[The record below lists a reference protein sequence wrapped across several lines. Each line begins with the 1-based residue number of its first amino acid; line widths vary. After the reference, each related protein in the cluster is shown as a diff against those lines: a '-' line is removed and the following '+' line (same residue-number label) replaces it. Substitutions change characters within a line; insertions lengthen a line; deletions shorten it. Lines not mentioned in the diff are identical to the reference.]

1 MKKQAALQNQAA
13 PSATLRHSL
22 RVLPSLWAE
31 KQVPLASAPIS
42 EAKRAARVSKV
53 PAGFYVHAL
62 VAAVWLLSG
71 KVEAQSVLPSTPHVV
86 GGQANIQVNGSHMN
100 VT

>member
-1 MKKQAALQNQAA
+1 MKNR
-13 PSATLRHSL
+13 PTSSMPTRHRL
-22 RVLPSLWAE
+22 RVLPLLWGERQA
-31 KQVPLASAPIS
+31 PLGAPVQSSAR
-42 EAKRAARVSKV
+42 RAPQKGANFFVRT
-53 PAGFYVHAL
+53 L

-71 KVEAQSVLPSTPHVV
+71 KVEAQGVLPSTPHVV